1 MRKDGRTEGR
11 KVDGPPSPTGDL
23 PSFRPSVLARLGSS
37 LRPSFRPGRAW
48 APPSG
53 EWRACPTTPDTW
65 LTWPS
70 GTPIAGRCPS
80 ANSSRSTSTPATAT
94 APRGAA
100 RAGRRTGTMTSQLPS
115 RISQRRVL
123 RLILLTFLLAFVGA
137 RALAVL
143 MMARILP
150 DIYLHVRGTHVHHLN
165 YGIFLLA
172 TVGAYLLLVHPSDR
186 GRRHAAVV
194 YGVGLALT
202 FDEFGM
208 W

>member
-1 MRKDGRTEGR
+1 
-11 KVDGPPSPTGDL
+11 
-23 PSFRPSVLARLGSS
+23 
-37 LRPSFRPGRAW
+37 
-48 APPSG
+48 
-53 EWRACPTTPDTW
+53 
-65 LTWPS
+65 
-70 GTPIAGRCPS
+70 
-80 ANSSRSTSTPATAT
+80 
-94 APRGAA
+94 
-100 RAGRRTGTMTSQLPS
+100 
-115 RISQRRVL
+115 VL

-208 W
+208 WLHLGGGYWQRATYDAITVISGVLGLGAFAPPLRSWHGRQLLIAALVVLVGIGFFWILAWSFQFAERRAES